1 MTYVCKYIGVV
12 HEWEVSG
19 DCDVG
24 GVVLIEWTF
33 SSSILR
39 SSPTHACSVGPASS
53 LLVQFEEGEL
63 YERFKAFYDDV
74 LPEFQR
80 IGTVVQFKVCVCV
93 RCVACGCASV
103 QRVFKCVCVC
113 WHRPVHVAEC
123 GVCVHAPRHPTH
135 TSLLLPGVLQPR
147 ASPQRECLCPV

>member
-1 MTYVCKYIGVV
+1 MV

-19 DCDVG
+19 DCDVS

-33 SSSILR
+33 SSSLLR
-39 SSPTHACSVGPASS
+39 SSPTHACSVGPASL

-80 IGTVVQFKVCVCV
+80 IGTVVQFKVCVLCV
-93 RCVACGCASV
+93 LLVGVHPCNVYSSVPVCAGTGT
-103 QRVFKCVCVC
+103 R
-113 WHRPVHVAEC
+113 
-123 GVCVHAPRHPTH
+123 T
-135 TSLLLPGVLQPR
+135 
-147 ASPQRECLCPV
+147 